1 MQAGL
6 PRCCSEMAFL
16 VGLLGIASASLTAQ
30 EATGYVPAAPP
41 AAVHAAIQVQLKAVR
56 DWLAEKD
63 FASAAET
70 TRGLTALAH
79 LYGYQSADADWRKR
93 CTALQETSSKLAS
106 AAQRKS
112 MADCD
117 KLVAEL
123 TRLLDDLEKNGPADA
138 KGSKDFR
145 PQGSVKTWMILM
157 DTAHVEAKS
166 AKSIKDF
173 QLLTQAVAAEAN
185 ALAFL
190 QKERGWQTES
200 LAVRDLALQA
210 ANQVKENDLAA
221 AKNALKTMRQR
232 CETCHDRTRK

>member
-1 MQAGL
+1 
-6 PRCCSEMAFL
+6 
-16 VGLLGIASASLTAQ
+16 
-30 EATGYVPAAPP
+30 
-41 AAVHAAIQVQLKAVR
+41 VHAAIQVQLKAVR
-56 DWLAEKD
+56 DWLGEKD

-70 TRGLTALAH
+70 TRGLTTLGH
-79 LYGYQSADADWRKR
+79 LYGYQSTDADWRKR

-117 KLVAEL
+117 KLVAEIG
-123 TRLLDDLEKNGPADA
+123 RLLDDLEKNAPSEP
-138 KGSKDFR
+138 KGSKDFK
-145 PQGSVKTWMILM
+145 PQGSVKTWMVLL

-166 AKSIKDF
+166 AKSAKDF

-190 QKERGWQTES
+190 QRDRSWQTES

-210 ANQVKENDLAA
+210 ASQVKDNDLAA
-221 AKNALKTMRQR
+221 AQKALKLMRQR